1 MPAWKH
7 RNRTI
12 PVVSELEQST
22 CNHPASLLNRDFAP
36 SSPCMAAQ
44 HWRTTRQIGMPCGL
58 HGSPDPPRW
67 SPTRA
72 MRRMLEAC
80 AASSGCFGSR
90 FPPASVRRQ
99 CLLLS
104 HQQQAAYAAP
114 TACSMSS
121 TSSGAN
127 VLANLARDP
136 RAPSPVVSACTPNPA
151 HSTQHISHQ
160 VFEEVTAQEG
170 AIVFAGM

>member
-72 MRRMLEAC
+72 MRRMLVAC

-90 FPPASVRRQ
+90 FLPASVRR
-99 CLLLS
+99 
-104 HQQQAAYAAP
+104 
-114 TACSMSS
+114 
-121 TSSGAN
+121 
-127 VLANLARDP
+127 
-136 RAPSPVVSACTPNPA
+136 SACFC
-151 HSTQHISHQ
+151 HISSKLLMLHRRPAQCPPQARGQMCWRTWPGIPEHPHQ
-160 VFEEVTAQEG
+160 WSVPALQILHTALNTSATRCLKE
-170 AIVFAGM
+170 